1 MKNAPKLLLLSWLFS
16 GLAGMVHAEVV
27 VGNIGNRNDYHT
39 EMSYSAKYAQKFTTG
54 NLNLG
59 DADLNGLVY
68 HKFSWALQPG
78 TDGFDPDLGIF
89 PWQNTTFEWSLL
101 SDVEG
106 SPGTAVYPV
115 FLGGY
120 LSISE
125 PGVASAG
132 YSGGYSGSFVLQSNS
147 SYWLSIRFL
156 DGNSHTGLGWFP
168 TLPVTSDLSVYG
180 AGSLGGLMVN
190 TGTGWEEV
198 SVGVNTGTVWNGLF
212 WEDVFEEVS
221 VRALIEIE
229 AESVPEPTSLQLL
242 GFSLGSLWILRGRR
256 RKV

>member
-27 VGNIGNRNDYHT
+27 VGNIGNPAMGNNHHT
-39 EMSYSAKYAQKFTTG
+39 VMSFSAKYAQKFTTG

-78 TDGFDPDLGIF
+78 TGGFDPDLEIF
-89 PWQNTTFEWSLL
+89 PWADTIFEWSLL

-106 SPGTAVYPV
+106 SPGTTV
-115 FLGGY
+115 FSPFVRFH

-125 PGVASAG
+125 PGVASA
-132 YSGGYSGSFVLQSNS
+132 GYSGSFVLQSNS

-156 DGNSHTGLGWFP
+156 DMDSYTGPGWYP

-190 TGTGWEEV
+190 TGTGWGEV
-198 SVGVNTGTVWNGLF
+198 SG
-212 WEDVFEEVS
+212 
-221 VRALIEIE
+221 RALIEIE

-242 GFSLGSLWILRGRR
+242 GFSLGSLWILRGGR

>member
-1 MKNAPKLLLLSWLFS
+1 MKIAPKLLLLSWLFS
-16 GLAGMVHAEVV
+16 GLAGVVHAEVV
-27 VGNIGNRNDYHT
+27 VGNIGNPAMGNAHT
-39 EMSYSAKYAQKFTTG
+39 VMSFSAKYAQKFTTG

-68 HKFSWALQPG
+68 HKFSWALQPATG
-78 TDGFDPDLGIF
+78 GFDPDLEIF
-89 PWQNTTFEWSLL
+89 PWPDTIFEWSLL

-106 SPGTAVYPV
+106 SPGTSV
-115 FLGGY
+115 FPLPAFY

-125 PGVASAG
+125 PGVASA
-132 YSGGYSGSFVLQSNS
+132 GYSGSFVLQSNS
-147 SYWLSIRFL
+147 SYWLSIRFVGA
-156 DGNSHTGLGWFP
+156 DSYTGLSMYP
-168 TLPVTSDLSVYG
+168 SLPVTSDSSVYG

-190 TGTGWEEV
+190 TGNGWGEV
-198 SVGVNTGTVWNGLF
+198 SG
-212 WEDVFEEVS
+212 
-221 VRALIEIE
+221 RALIEIE

>member
-27 VGNIGNRNDYHT
+27 VGNIGNPAMGNNYHT
-39 EMSYSAKYAQKFTTG
+39 VMSYSAKYAQKFTTG

-59 DADLNGLVY
+59 DADLNGLVD
-68 HKFSWALQPG
+68 HRFSWALQPAIG
-78 TDGFDPDLGIF
+78 GFDPDLEDF
-89 PWQNTTFEWSLL
+89 PWADTFFEWSLL

-106 SPGTAVYPV
+106 SPGTTV
-115 FLGGY
+115 FSPFVRFH

-125 PGVASAG
+125 PGVASD
-132 YSGGYSGSFVLQSNS
+132 GYSGSFVLQSNS

-156 DGNSHTGLGWFP
+156 GGNSYTGLGWYP

-198 SVGVNTGTVWNGLF
+198 SG
-212 WEDVFEEVS
+212 
-221 VRALIEIE
+221 RALIEIE

-242 GFSLGSLWILRGRR
+242 GFSLGSSWILWGRR

>member
-27 VGNIGNRNDYHT
+27 VGNIVNPAMGDNYDT
-39 EMSYSAKYAQKFTTG
+39 VMSYSAKYAQKFTTG

-59 DADLNGLVY
+59 DADLNGLLY
-68 HKFSWALQPG
+68 HRFSWALQPATG
-78 TDGFDPDLGIF
+78 GFDPDLEIY
-89 PWQNTTFEWSLL
+89 PWVDTYFEWDLL

-120 LSISE
+120 LGISE
-125 PGVASAG
+125 PGVASAS
-132 YSGGYSGSFVLQSNS
+132 YSGVYSRSFELQSNS
-147 SYWLSIRFL
+147 SYWLSIRFV
-156 DGNSHTGLGWFP
+156 DGYSPFGLGWFP

-190 TGTGWEEV
+190 RGTGWEEV
-198 SVGVNTGTVWNGLF
+198 SLWVNTGTF
-212 WEDVFEEVS
+212 WEPVVEEVPL
-221 VRALIEIE
+221 RALIEIE

>member
-1 MKNAPKLLLLSWLFS
+1 
-16 GLAGMVHAEVV
+16 MVHAEVV
-27 VGNIGNRNDYHT
+27 VGNIGNPAMGNNHHT
-39 EMSYSAKYAQKFTTG
+39 VMSYSAKYAQKFTTG

-68 HKFSWALQPG
+68 HKFSWALQPAIG
-78 TDGFDPDLGIF
+78 GFDPDLEDF
-89 PWQNTTFEWSLL
+89 PWADTIFEWSLL

-106 SPGTAVYPV
+106 SPGTAVFPV
-115 FLGGY
+115 PAFH

-125 PGVASAG
+125 PGVASD
-132 YSGGYSGSFVLQSNS
+132 GYSGSFVLQSNS

-156 DGNSHTGLGWFP
+156 GGNSYTGLGWYP

-190 TGTGWEEV
+190 TGTGWGEV
-198 SVGVNTGTVWNGLF
+198 SPMVNTGTGW
-212 WEDVFEEVS
+212 EEVS

-242 GFSLGSLWILRGRR
+242 GSSLGSLWILRGRR

>member
-27 VGNIGNRNDYHT
+27 VGNIGNPAMGNNHHT
-39 EMSYSAKYAQKFTTG
+39 VMSYSAKYAQKFTTG

-78 TDGFDPDLGIF
+78 TGGFDPDLEIF
-89 PWQNTTFEWSLL
+89 PWADTTFEWSLL

-106 SPGTAVYPV
+106 SPGTAVFPARR
-115 FLGGY
+115 FF
-120 LSISE
+120 SISE
-125 PGVASAG
+125 PGVASAD
-132 YSGGYSGSFVLQSNS
+132 YSGSFVLQSNS

-156 DGNSHTGLGWFP
+156 DMDSYTGPGWYP

-190 TGTGWEEV
+190 TGNGWGEV
-198 SVGVNTGTVWNGLF
+198 SG
-212 WEDVFEEVS
+212 
-221 VRALIEIE
+221 RALIEIE

>member
-1 MKNAPKLLLLSWLFS
+1 
-16 GLAGMVHAEVV
+16 MVHAEVV
-27 VGNIGNRNDYHT
+27 VGNIGNPATYHT
-39 EMSYSAKYAQKFTTG
+39 EMSYPAKYAQKFTTG

-78 TDGFDPDLGIF
+78 IDGFDPDLGIY

-106 SPGTAVYPV
+106 SPGTSV
-115 FLGGY
+115 FPLPAFY

-125 PGVASAG
+125 PGVASA
-132 YSGGYSGSFVLQSNS
+132 GYSGSFVLQSNS
-147 SYWLSIRFL
+147 SYWLSIRL
-156 DGNSHTGLGWFP
+156 RSTDTYT

-198 SVGVNTGTVWNGLF
+198 SIPVSIGTVWNGDV
-212 WEDVFEEVS
+212 WEDVWERVS

-242 GFSLGSLWILRGRR
+242 GSSLGSLWILRGRR

>member
-1 MKNAPKLLLLSWLFS
+1 
-16 GLAGMVHAEVV
+16 MVHAEVV
-27 VGNIGNRNDYHT
+27 VGNIGNPAMGNNHHT
-39 EMSYSAKYAQKFTTG
+39 VMSYSAKYAQKFTTG

-78 TDGFDPDLGIF
+78 TGGFDPDLEIF
-89 PWQNTTFEWSLL
+89 PWADTIFEWSLL

-106 SPGTAVYPV
+106 SPGTTV
-115 FLGGY
+115 FSPFVRFH

-125 PGVASAG
+125 PGVASA
-132 YSGGYSGSFVLQSNS
+132 GYSGSFVLQSNS

-156 DGNSHTGLGWFP
+156 DGNSHTGLGWYP

-198 SVGVNTGTVWNGLF
+198 PIMVNTGTVWNGTV
-212 WEDVFEEVS
+212 WEDVWEEVS

-242 GFSLGSLWILRGRR
+242 GSSLGSLWILRGRR

>member
-1 MKNAPKLLLLSWLFS
+1 MKISPKLLLLSWLFS
-16 GLAGMVHAEVV
+16 GLAGVVHAEVV
-27 VGNIGNRNDYHT
+27 VGNIGNPAMGNAHT
-39 EMSYSAKYAQKFTTG
+39 VMSFSAKYAQKFTTG

-68 HKFSWALQPG
+68 HKFSWALQPAIG
-78 TDGFDPDLGIF
+78 GFDPDLEDF
-89 PWQNTTFEWSLL
+89 PWADTIFEWSLL

-106 SPGTAVYPV
+106 SPGTAVFPV
-115 FLGGY
+115 PAFH

-125 PGVASAG
+125 PGVASD
-132 YSGGYSGSFVLQSNS
+132 GYSGSFVLQSNS

-156 DGNSHTGLGWFP
+156 GADSYTGLGWYP

-190 TGTGWEEV
+190 TGTGWGEV
-198 SVGVNTGTVWNGLF
+198 SG
-212 WEDVFEEVS
+212 
-221 VRALIEIE
+221 RALIEIE

-242 GFSLGSLWILRGRR
+242 GSSLGSLWILRGRR